1 MVWCFKSEPIG
12 DLMGSVFQVL
22 TDEERRL
29 VGPGPY
35 YGHLNEYFRKIGRVR
50 YCTRLESD
58 GHPQKGCGSSNLSSS
73 AKFFSQENGFRSMV
87 KFALKKGY
95 TVEGDYDGDEVRK
108 KYNYTRST
116 IGYDRAVILHK
127 RKEDGT
133 HHSSIRIEEL
143 PGSLFRWSMVTDH
156 NRYRPKP
163 WLKFEGSDPEY
174 FVECLPKIVGF
185 EAHEVQ
191 LPRMQERMG
200 HCAIESALQMRSQL
214 G

>member
-1 MVWCFKSEPIG
+1 MQTPRRMVWCFKSEPIG

-116 IGYDRAVILHK
+116 
-127 RKEDGT
+127 
-133 HHSSIRIEEL
+133 
-143 PGSLFRWSMVTDH
+143 LFRWSMVTDH